1 MTENGVVGWMTIFIY
16 LNPTSGPNYRL
27 LKRYMTMTK
36 ETNDT
41 EKLIEVLEEE
51 LTYIRGECE
60 RWHTLYVEEAK
71 ARKNLERLLMNRA
84 ERGYA

>member
-1 MTENGVVGWMTIFIY
+1 MSAILSLVIPYFPSSRQDRVTGYGHAFDAQVMA
-16 LNPTSGPNYRL
+16 
-27 LKRYMTMTK
+27 MTK

-71 ARKNLERLLMNRA
+71 ARKSGL
-84 ERGYA
+84 GK

>member
-1 MTENGVVGWMTIFIY
+1 MT
-16 LNPTSGPNYRL
+16 
-27 LKRYMTMTK
+27 
-36 ETNDT
+36 TNTDT
-41 EKLIEVLEEE
+41 DKLIEVLEEE

-71 ARKNLERLLMNRA
+71 IRKDLERLLMNRE